1 MAGETGETCNLTK
14 KMDRIWP
21 SNQFKVSMNK
31 TEDQRMEELVAK
43 AALEIGDVILY
54 ADLLASRLG
63 LKLEDCVRQ
72 SFNNKS
78 DELGID
84 ILI

>member
-21 SNQFKVSMNK
+21 ANQFKVAMNK

-43 AALEIGDVILY
+43 AGLEIGDVILY

-63 LKLEDCVRQ
+63 LRLEDCVRQ

-78 DELGID
+78 VQLEMPERL
-84 ILI
+84 